1 MTKPLNPNYFLDKVF
16 TISSE
21 DDFEKLAL
29 EIFTFQYE
37 NVDIYRK
44 YADTVGRNNPK
55 LIKDIPFLPIDFF
68 KYHEVRT
75 KQKDVE
81 LLFKSSGTTQQ
92 IRSVHGIE
100 YKQYYEQSFEKAYRQ
115 FVGNPESQIII
126 ALLPNY
132 LEQQFSSLVYMVD
145 YLIKKSNHHLSDFYL
160 YDKNKIQQAYHQAVE
175 QQKQVVLF
183 GVTYALLDLADE
195 GVELPAIKVIETG
208 GMKGRRKELS
218 KIELHNILKDKLKV
232 ETIFSEYGMCEL
244 LSQAYSSGIFFETPP
259 WMKIL
264 IRDKNDPFCYI
275 ENEKSGGINV
285 IDLANVYSCSFVQ
298 TQDLGR
304 QNNSTFEVLGRLNNS
319 ELRGCNLML
328 NL

>member
-1 MTKPLNPNYFLDKVF
+1 MTNPLNPNYFLEKIF

-55 LIKDIPFLPIDFF
+55 SLQDIPFLPIDFF

-100 YKQYYEQSFEKAYRQ
+100 HKQYYEQSFEKAYRQ
-115 FVGNPESQIII
+115 FVGNPENQIII

-132 LEQQFSSLVYMVD
+132 VEQQFSSLVYMVD
-145 YLIKKSNHHLSDFYL
+145 YLIKKSNHSLSDFYL
-160 YDKNKIQQAYHQAVE
+160 YDKNKIQQTYHEAIE

-218 KIELHNILKDKLKV
+218 KLELHNILKDKLKV

-244 LSQAYSSGIFFETPP
+244 LSQAYSSGVLFETPS

-264 IRDKNDPFCYI
+264 IRDKNDPFHYV
-275 ENEKSGGINV
+275 ENGKSGGINV
-285 IDLANVYSCSFVQ
+285 IDLANIYSCSFIQ

-304 QNNSTFEVLGRLNNS
+304 KNNSTFEVLGRLDNS